1 MRPGAKAWVCFFRH
15 GLRRRD
21 DPTLFNGDVESYL
34 LGDIVLSR
42 PRANRQKFDRPSG
55 RIARDG
61 LDSYMIQLF
70 VRGQTEI
77 ALGRRSV
84 RGPERKIVGF
94 DLGDTLDSQN
104 DDFDILAVLVP
115 RARLAPLLTHPDSL
129 HTAIPS
135 TESGGGGLLANF
147 LPNLFDSLPDLAL
160 SQSESAGRA
169 LIELIAT
176 AFNGATFAEGD
187 APQIAHRALVLKAKS
202 FVKARLASPALD
214 PEQVAAAMGL
224 SRSALYRLFKESGGI
239 AYYIRGAKAAP
250 LLRSISS
257 VIRGPKRTRRS
268 RRSLFAGA
276 SATPRF
282 LAGSSRSALAAHRRK
297 RALEPSLRSGKASA
311 RWMPAWATGGTRTGY
326 PLLREFDDVVRKAIA
341 SESGHQ
347 SQCSKVGARRRPG
360 DRHWP
365 IFDGAGGEPC
375 PIFAIGI
382 IKGGGEPT
390 PE

>member
-1 MRPGAKAWVCFFRH
+1 MNPNSLENRPKVRVARSRLPGSWFRTHDLPPEERFAAWRESVGVFLQTR
-15 GLRRRD
+15 LAPQD

-70 VRGQTEI
+70 VRGNTEI
-77 ALGRRSV
+77 SLGRRSV
-84 RGPERKIVGF
+84 RGPERKIIGF
-94 DLGDTLDSQN
+94 DLGDTLDSHN

-129 HTAIPS
+129 HTAILS
-135 TESGGGGLLANF
+135 TEEGGGGLLANF

-160 SQSESAGRA
+160 SQSETAGRA
-169 LIELIAT
+169 LVELIAT

-202 FVKARLASPALD
+202 FVKAQLESPTLD

-239 AYYIRGAKAAP
+239 AFYIREQRLRCCFADVVSHRKRDAQIASVAFRWGFRDAA
-250 LLRSISS
+250 LF
-257 VIRGPKRTRRS
+257 S
-268 RRSLFAGA
+268 RLFKERFGCTPSEARAGA
-276 SATPRF
+276 
-282 LAGSSRSALAAHRRK
+282 GAAVGQNK
-297 RALEPSLRSGKASA
+297 RPLDA
-311 RWMPAWATGGTRTGY
+311 R
-326 PLLREFDDVVRKAIA
+326 V
-341 SESGHQ
+341 
-347 SQCSKVGARRRPG
+347 G
-360 DRHWP
+360 DRRYEDW
-365 IFDGAGGEPC
+365 IAGL
-375 PIFAIGI
+375 A
-382 IKGGGEPT
+382 
-390 PE
+390 